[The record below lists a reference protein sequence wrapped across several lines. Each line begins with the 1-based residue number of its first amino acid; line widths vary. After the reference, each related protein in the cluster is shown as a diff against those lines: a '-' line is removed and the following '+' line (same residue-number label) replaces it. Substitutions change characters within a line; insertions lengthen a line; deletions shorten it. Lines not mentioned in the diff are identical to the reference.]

1 MKAWPIDP
9 LVFRNV
15 KLEVSEKLTPPRGGH
30 MDILHILVV
39 AFKSGAE
46 RRALVEPCRVSE
58 TRNPATQS
66 NCGKF
71 LRARSYQVGVDK
83 TAHGQGN
90 DLGYGKNARDWII
103 RSEAPH
109 CSYRAME
116 NVQRLSGCG
125 VLVGV
130 TDGHHKI

>member
-15 KLEVSEKLTPPRGGH
+15 KLEVSEKLTPTASGGH
-30 MDILHILVV
+30 ENTNTILVV

-71 LRARSYQVGVDK
+71 LRARSYQVSARQA
-83 TAHGQGN
+83 AHGQGN
-90 DLGYGKNARDWII
+90 DLGYGKNEED
-103 RSEAPH
+103 
-109 CSYRAME
+109 E
-116 NVQRLSGCG
+116 NQL
-125 VLVGV
+125 
-130 TDGHHKI
+130 I

>member
-15 KLEVSEKLTPPRGGH
+15 KLEVSEKLTPPPREAGTR
-30 MDILHILVV
+30 IRERAILVV

-71 LRARSYQVGVDK
+71 LRARSYQVGVERQSMARVMTSGMVK
-83 TAHGQGN
+83 THEIG
-90 DLGYGKNARDWII
+90 
-103 RSEAPH
+103 
-109 CSYRAME
+109 
-116 NVQRLSGCG
+116 
-125 VLVGV
+125 
-130 TDGHHKI
+130 

>member
-1 MKAWPIDP
+1 M
-9 LVFRNV
+9 
-15 KLEVSEKLTPPRGGH
+15 
-30 MDILHILVV
+30 V

-71 LRARSYQVGVDK
+71 LRARSYQVSARQA
-83 TAHGQGN
+83 AHGQGN

-109 CSYRAME
+109 CSVCARAHTRAMA

-125 VLVGV
+125 VPFLYALYEGIIRYSPSPSERRSQ
-130 TDGHHKI
+130 DEGPN